1 MTNFSMGCL
10 PGVPKRSRGASVG
23 ATLIGVLAVGSEPAT
38 RGLYARQVS
47 VCGVHAPARIQLD
60 EEDQWE
66 RMMSD
71 LVPVQGN
78 TQAAAGFAALVGR

>member
-1 MTNFSMGCL
+1 MLLL

-60 EEDQWE
+60 EEDQLIPGE